1 MRVSG
6 DRVFVGSTTSGV
18 HVGASACRGS
28 HAEAHGPYVALCSA
42 CGEDLLSCDAVCGCR
57 PAAPL
62 TLACLVSDEEDELDC
77 DGARA
82 RQDDPT
88 AVLAASNYARKCV
101 AMGPP
106 WVKQNAMTERLEFLY
121 MKEGVEDLMKR
132 SWELKRVERREEE
145 RRGGM
150 VVGALPGFPRGAPP
164 SREVWCFPRLDRA
177 GTVGI
182 GGGVSIAGVS
192 PRCSTIQGENVVP
205 HVRGCMCSEDI
216 ITEVSAAAV
225 GDAVGVAVAAAAG
238 ASAASGSGG
247 AARPALGN
255 APAAGG
261 KRRPVKQA

>member
-1 MRVSG
+1 
-6 DRVFVGSTTSGV
+6 
-18 HVGASACRGS
+18 
-28 HAEAHGPYVALCSA
+28 
-42 CGEDLLSCDAVCGCR
+42 
-57 PAAPL
+57 
-62 TLACLVSDEEDELDC
+62 VSDEEDEFDC

-121 MKEGVEDLMKR
+121 MKEGVEDLMRR
-132 SWELKRVERREEE
+132 SWELKKVERREEE

-164 SREVWCFPRLDRA
+164 SREVWCFPKLNWA

-192 PRCSTIQGENVVP
+192 PRCSTVQGGE
-205 HVRGCMCSEDI
+205 C
-216 ITEVSAAAV
+216 
-225 GDAVGVAVAAAAG
+225 
-238 ASAASGSGG
+238 G
-247 AARPALGN
+247 AAR
-255 APAAGG
+255 
-261 KRRPVKQA
+261 KRPHVF